1 MRLLPP
7 RASPKDATMS
17 YEIISTGLSGFGAFG
32 GPGDVLGEGCLC
44 GGSGVCTNTKLQASA
59 LANLRAA
66 MAAAGIPTR
75 TGNWS
80 TAEQNAMNA
89 FASSHGQPV
98 SNKFLVDGGPC
109 RALKAALAAPAPTPA
124 GTTTAGGVTCASLL
138 SQAPPIPAGTPIDSV
153 IAVLQQLAPPGFD
166 VRACVTAPASGG
178 GATTVPAIDPGAV
191 TPGTTT
197 TVVPGSS
204 STGTS
209 PLLVLGLGLVAVL
222 GIGGLAY
229 MATKP
234 KMRRNGHRSKGRVN
248 LTRLATSIP
257 DKDLRKVQ
265 SELDFWRSPRRHAML
280 LSGPNRAFPIVLVCG
295 TYLTIEEAD
304 RLYPLVMRRLDSTGW
319 NNYPGMRHSVS
330 KPLSKNGKRRT
341 GRKGMRK
348 NGVLLSEAAKR
359 GKNAYHAGYRA
370 GTARAASFEEM
381 IETFPHGSSTVSNA
395 IQREGLAIAKRK
407 PGLSDKERVSFANG
421 FYFGVAD
428 AHGFG

>member
-109 RALKAALAAPAPTPA
+109 RALKAFLAAPAPTPA

-153 IAVLQQLAPPGFD
+153 IKVLEQLAPPGFD

-209 PLLVLGLGLVAVL
+209 PLLVLGLGLAAVL
-222 GIGGLAY
+222 GLGGVAY
-229 MATKP
+229 VATRPK
-234 KMRRNGHRSKGRVN
+234 KMRRNG
-248 LTRLATSIP
+248 
-257 DKDLRKVQ
+257 
-265 SELDFWRSPRRHAML
+265 
-280 LSGPNRAFPIVLVCG
+280 
-295 TYLTIEEAD
+295 
-304 RLYPLVMRRLDSTGW
+304 
-319 NNYPGMRHSVS
+319 
-330 KPLSKNGKRRT
+330 KRRA
-341 GRKGMRK
+341 GREGMRK
-348 NGVLLSEAAKR
+348 NGVVLSEAAKR